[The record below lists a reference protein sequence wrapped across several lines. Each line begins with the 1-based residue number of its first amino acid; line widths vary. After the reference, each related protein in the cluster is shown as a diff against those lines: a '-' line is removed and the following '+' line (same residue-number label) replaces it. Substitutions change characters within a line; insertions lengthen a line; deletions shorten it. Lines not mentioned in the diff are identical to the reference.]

1 MTFTANEDTT
11 VDVYFTKE
19 SYDNNTPNDTIS
31 LIANQE
37 KTTTYDRENIYKFK
51 LPYTSSLSSPWI
63 SYVYNIKYLKI
74 EGELLDCSKL
84 FYRCLSLINLDTT
97 KFYTSKVTDMNSM
110 FEQCNLSSLDLSNFD
125 TSKVTNMSSMFNMSN
140 LTSLDLSNFDTS
152 KVTNMSDIFG
162 NCYTLTS
169 LDISNFDTSKVTD
182 MSNMFRLCYLLT
194 TVKVIN
200 CSSDTQNKIL
210 SQLQSD
216 MSSDNGL
223 VKYDWVLE
231 NGVITR
237 KEKQ

>member
-51 LPYTSSLSSPWI
+51 LPYTSSPSAPWI

-97 KFYTSKVTDMNSM
+97 KF
-110 FEQCNLSSLDLSNFD
+110 
-125 TSKVTNMSSMFNMSN
+125 
-140 LTSLDLSNFDTS
+140 
-152 KVTNMSDIFG
+152 
-162 NCYTLTS
+162 
-169 LDISNFDTSKVTD
+169 DTSKVTD
-182 MSNMFRLCYLLT
+182 MSNMFSLCYLLT

-216 MSSDNGL
+216 MSSNNGL